1 MDPTLLLWTV
11 LFLVLLAEFINGW
24 TDAPNAIAT
33 IVVTGAM
40 RIQHAIFGAV
50 VMNALGTLCGTAVAA
65 TIGKGIVASGSI
77 TLPTIGA
84 AMVSIIAWGSFA
96 ASRGWPVSKSHA
108 LLAGIAGAAI
118 AKDGFGA
125 LTLAGWYKVL
135 EGMGGSLIGGSIVA
149 FVLGCALLEI
159 LIRVPPSPTK
169 RIVDYGHG
177 VTGMAMAFVHGM
189 NDGQKFIGIFA
200 MVYQVGHGSQEFVIH
215 WWMTVACSLTMGAGT
230 AFGGYRIINT
240 VGKKLGDISSWQG
253 LAATS
258 SASLVILLA
267 SLKGIPLSTTH
278 TITASIAGANS
289 AKGFRSVRWHVMGSI
304 MKAWL
309 LTFPSCAFISFCAA
323 SAVLYGGKLFP

>member
-1 MDPTLLLWTV
+1 MDPSVLLWIV
-11 LFLVLLAEFINGW
+11 IALVLTAEFINGW

-40 RIQHAIFGAV
+40 RIQLAIGGAV
-50 VMNALGTLCGTAVAA
+50 VMNAAGTLCGTAVAA
-65 TIGKGIVASGSI
+65 TIGKGIVTSGSV

-84 AMVSIIAWGSFA
+84 AMVSIIAWGGFA

-125 LTLAGWYKVL
+125 LTLAGWYKVA
-135 EGMGGSLIGGSIVA
+135 EGMGGSLIAGSIVA
-149 FVLGCALLEI
+149 LVLGTLLLEA
-159 LIRVPPSPTK
+159 LVRLPPSPTK
-169 RIVDYGHG
+169 KVVDYGHC
-177 VTGMAMAFVHGM
+177 VTAMAMAFVHGM

-200 MVYQVGHGSQEFVIH
+200 LVYQIGHNSNEFVIH
-215 WWMTVACSLTMGAGT
+215 WWMTIACSLTMGAGT

-253 LAATS
+253 LAATT
-258 SASLVILLA
+258 SASLVILIA

-278 TITASIAGANS
+278 TITASVAGANS
-289 AKGFRSVRWHVMGSI
+289 AKGFHRVRWYVMGNI
-304 MKAWL
+304 LKAWV
-309 LTFPSCAFISFCAA
+309 LTFPSCALISFCAA
-323 SAVLYGGKLFP
+323 SLVLAILK